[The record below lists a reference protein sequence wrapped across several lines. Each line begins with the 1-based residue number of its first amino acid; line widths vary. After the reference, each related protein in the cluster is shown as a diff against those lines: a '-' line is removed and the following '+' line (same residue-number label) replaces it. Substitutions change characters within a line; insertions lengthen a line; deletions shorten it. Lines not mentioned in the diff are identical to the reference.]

1 MVIEMLRALIQ
12 KIFRSFGAAEKY
24 RPERHYMRG
33 PGPKSRER
41 ADHAGEWSEAG
52 RS

>member
-12 KIFRSFGAAEKY
+12 KILLSFGATDKY

-41 ADHAGEWSEAG
+41 ATHAGG
-52 RS
+52 